1 MRVGRLPLHAIAL
14 AACMAALC
22 FAMTPTRAAEPRK
35 GGHPDLSGFWMLKR
49 AQFVPDPELVRRV
62 PAGTVE
68 MKDTGAAEF
77 GPMDF
82 GGLKPTP
89 AALAAARAWN
99 PQQEMTVSNACK
111 APSIVYALQGPFPV
125 EIFQGT
131 EMIVMRL
138 EYFDLA
144 RVFFLDGRKSLPAD
158 GPHTKTGFSLAR
170 WDGDTLEV
178 VTTHLKA
185 ATITNNGLEHSDN
198 IRVTERYRLLDDGKT
213 LMASQEYD
221 DPDVLQNR
229 GVRYIA
235 WRRVEGDHVHGYDC
249 DPSFAENYA
258 AP

>member
-1 MRVGRLPLHAIAL
+1 MLAL
-14 AACMAALC
+14 WCAVVAPAQAAD
-22 FAMTPTRAAEPRK
+22 PRK

-62 PAGTVE
+62 PPGTVV

-82 GGLKPTP
+82 GGLKLKP
-89 AALAAARAWN
+89 AALDAARAWN
-99 PQQEMTVSNACK
+99 PQQEMSVSNACK
-111 APSIVYALQGPFPV
+111 APSIVYALQGPFPI

-144 RVFFLDGRKSLPAD
+144 RVLFLDGRKPLPAD
-158 GPHTKTGFSLAR
+158 GPHTKTGFSLAH
-170 WDGDTLEV
+170 WDGDTLVV
-178 VTTHLKA
+178 VTTHLKS

-198 IRVTERYRLLDDGKT
+198 IRVTERYRLLDGGKT
-213 LMASQEYD
+213 LMASQEYE
-221 DPDVLQNR
+221 DPDVLENR